1 MRRHWCGP
9 QMPKAGASRM
19 GQFQPSWVTL
29 GKGSGTADRALSKLL
44 TRCAEF
50 PGWWTHGR
58 AEKVTCLGRGWKIY
72 TPSPYSMPCASLP
85 LDFLNCIFYH
95 KLMTTGKLLSCVL
108 WVMPVNY
115 GDRGRDCGK
124 FWICRQSGRSVGC
137 LGPSLWLLSEM
148 GTVSR
153 DWVLTLWGLC
163 KLRVVSV
170 IKIELNCQAIGW
182 YHKAGNWL

>member
-1 MRRHWCGP
+1 M
-9 QMPKAGASRM
+9 
-19 GQFQPSWVTL
+19 
-29 GKGSGTADRALSKLL
+29 
-44 TRCAEF
+44 EF
-50 PGWWTHGR
+50 GELPGWWTHGR

-72 TPSPYSMPCASLP
+72 TPSPYSMPCTSLP

-182 YHKAGNWL
+182 YHKAGNWLLILEKEITDPRSINRRRQANCCISLQSKTTQQ